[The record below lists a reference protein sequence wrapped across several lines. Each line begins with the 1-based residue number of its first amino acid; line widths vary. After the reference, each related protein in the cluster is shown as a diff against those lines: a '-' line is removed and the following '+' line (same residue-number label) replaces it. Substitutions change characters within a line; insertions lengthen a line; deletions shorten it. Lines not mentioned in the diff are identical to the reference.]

1 MKWLRHLF
9 ARGIASCSFKSS
21 ASSAN
26 TAQLIM
32 SLPQEIL
39 DLIIDYVALLPPRYK
54 TLEACALTCRS
65 FYPRTLTC
73 RFRHVNI
80 TGRNNIAPFINAM
93 ASTRLSHVQPLVTSI
108 SITFPLKPRDLHLI
122 LPSVIRVLTNV
133 RSLHIQNVEWDAIS
147 PDLRTAL
154 AAHSYVSVRLT
165 GIRFTTVSQLL
176 ELLSTSPKLQRLSLS
191 GTVFDTSPC
200 RYSSSNIEVDC
211 LEINHQD
218 HDVSDSISCLYRSPS
233 TAFESSRFA
242 CCHIDISASLRVLAM
257 ELFASKL
264 SFTLP
269 EVSSPV
275 CVIS

>member
-1 MKWLRHLF
+1 MSSFGLTSAYPDPFRDSSDLRQPSFCSPPSLLISMKWLRHLF

-108 SITFPLKPRDLHLI
+108 SITFPL
-122 LPSVIRVLTNV
+122 S
-133 RSLHIQNVEWDAIS
+133 
-147 PDLRTAL
+147 
-154 AAHSYVSVRLT
+154 
-165 GIRFTTVSQLL
+165 
-176 ELLSTSPKLQRLSLS
+176 
-191 GTVFDTSPC
+191 
-200 RYSSSNIEVDC
+200 
-211 LEINHQD
+211 
-218 HDVSDSISCLYRSPS
+218 
-233 TAFESSRFA
+233 
-242 CCHIDISASLRVLAM
+242 
-257 ELFASKL
+257 
-264 SFTLP
+264 
-269 EVSSPV
+269 
-275 CVIS
+275 